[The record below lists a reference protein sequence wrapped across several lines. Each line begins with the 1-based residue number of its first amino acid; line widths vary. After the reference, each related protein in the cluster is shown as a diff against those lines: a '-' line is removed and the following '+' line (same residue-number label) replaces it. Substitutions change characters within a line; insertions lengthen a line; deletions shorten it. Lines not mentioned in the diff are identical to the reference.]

1 MHRYGMFQKRAQQY
15 KMNYSIPT
23 THQSCP
29 IPLLEQR
36 RRSSASDP
44 NSVKKLKEEPNRKE
58 EFV

>member
-1 MHRYGMFQKRAQQY
+1 MFQKRAQQY

-23 THQSCP
+23 THQTCP

-36 RRSSASDP
+36 RKSSASDP